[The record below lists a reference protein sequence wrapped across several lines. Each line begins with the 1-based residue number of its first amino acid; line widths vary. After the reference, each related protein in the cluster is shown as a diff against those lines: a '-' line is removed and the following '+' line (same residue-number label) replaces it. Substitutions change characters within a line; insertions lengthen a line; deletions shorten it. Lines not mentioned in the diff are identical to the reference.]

1 MIAAWAV
8 ALGVAR
14 RHRSDN
20 ERLQVG
26 LEQVL
31 DALERGDIGPERLAS
46 RTRPS
51 TFGRIADEIRKTF
64 EII

>member
-1 MIAAWAV
+1 
-8 ALGVAR
+8 VAR
-14 RHRSDN
+14 RHRYDN

-31 DALERGDIGPERLAS
+31 DALERGDLRAEQLAS
-46 RTRPS
+46 RARPS
-51 TFGRIADEIRKTF
+51 ALGRIADEIRKTF